1 MLTSTRIVNINH
13 EFFCK
18 SYTLKHKRMTV
29 CPVLEIIA
37 TGSNVSSAC
46 SLVMAKC
53 NQFYRWTRAMQGEK
67 DAPPKKAKTSQAISV
82 DVMTS
87 PVDEIPNFSNTI
99 SLSSAV
105 LTQKL
110 LGGNLQSLNLD
121 KLSILAKE
129 VKLLPFIFEQCKQGK
144 QVTTR
149 MVKKFAK
156 KKFPE

>member
-1 MLTSTRIVNINH
+1 
-13 EFFCK
+13 
-18 SYTLKHKRMTV
+18 
-29 CPVLEIIA
+29 
-37 TGSNVSSAC
+37 
-46 SLVMAKC
+46 
-53 NQFYRWTRAMQGEK
+53 MQGEK

-87 PVDEIPNFSNTI
+87 TVDEIPNFSNTI
-99 SLSSAV
+99 TGLASIV